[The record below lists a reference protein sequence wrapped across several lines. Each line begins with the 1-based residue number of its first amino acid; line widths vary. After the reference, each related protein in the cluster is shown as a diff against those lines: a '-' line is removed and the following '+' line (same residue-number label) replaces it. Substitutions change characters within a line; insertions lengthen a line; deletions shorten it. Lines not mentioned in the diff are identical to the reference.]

1 MEQLTEKEKK
11 LLEYYYKKQKKKKA
25 IIMGVVIGIAV
36 ILISF
41 LGYSIY
47 SQSQWNVRQDTITI
61 EYGTPYEPNVAALVD
76 TNKYSF
82 ITFERTRIS
91 GILVNEKEKSY
102 PAVGNYE
109 LIINYSG
116 NINILGISIPVRSQK
131 SVEVVVK
138 DTTSPTVTPP
148 DKIEILVGTKF
159 DMKDYLYLFKVND
172 YSETKDMVYDTSNV
186 NTSVV
191 GTYMVD
197 AMVEDIYGNQTE
209 FQIPISVINDPYEEE
224 IPEET
229 TKETTPQE
237 TSSVSDS
244 STQTSSKKEENT
256 TQASVKNENK
266 QQSDKTYSN
275 KDFLFSD
282 GYTMSTV
289 SDAAYNYLKSTGKSG
304 ECIPLQDDEGIYI
317 GMRVIIYN

>member
-11 LLEYYYKKQKKKKA
+11 LLEYYYKKQKKKKT
-25 IIMGVVIGIAV
+25 IIIGVVIGIVV

-47 SQSQWNVRQDTITI
+47 SQSQWSVRQDTITI
-61 EYGTPYEPNVAALVD
+61 EYGTPYEPNIAALVD

-82 ITFERTRIS
+82 ITFESTKIS
-91 GILVNEKEKSY
+91 GNLVNEKERSY

-116 NINILGISIPVRSQK
+116 NVNILGISIPVSSEK
-131 SVEVVVK
+131 SVELTVK

-148 DKIEILVGTKF
+148 DKIEIIVGTDF
-159 DMKDYLYLFKVND
+159 DMKDYLYLFKIDD

-186 NTSVV
+186 NTSVI
-191 GTYMVD
+191 GTYNVD

-224 IPEET
+224 ITE
-229 TKETTPQE
+229 ETTPQE

-244 STQTSSKKEENT
+244 STQTLSKKEENT
-256 TQASVKNENK
+256 TQASVNDEKK
-266 QQSDKTYSN
+266 QQNEKTYSN